1 MIEIRD
7 LHKAFKKNHILKGV
21 NLQVPEG
28 RTLAI
33 IGPSGSGKS
42 TLLRCMN
49 LLETGWKGEI
59 RLDDLVING
68 EKLTKETILA
78 ARRNTAMVF
87 QHYNLFANKTALE
100 NIAEA
105 LITVKKKQKKEAWK
119 TAEEAL
125 DKVGLLS
132 RRDHY
137 PSGLSGGQQQRVAIA
152 RALVLKPKAI
162 LLDEPTS
169 ALDPELVREVL
180 QVIQIAAKE
189 KVTMVIVTHE
199 MEFAREVAHEIAF
212 MNEGVIVEQK
222 EATDF
227 FLHPKEERT
236 KKFIEDFRERAM
248 YYI

>member
-1 MIEIRD
+1 MIEIRN
-7 LHKAFKKNHILKGV
+7 LHKSYKKNHILKGV
-21 NLQVPEG
+21 DLQVAEG
-28 RTLAI
+28 KTLAI

-49 LLETGWKGEI
+49 LLEMSWTGEI
-59 RLDDLVING
+59 RLDDLVIQG
-68 EKLTKETILA
+68 EKLTKEIILS

-105 LITVKKKQKKEAWK
+105 LITVKKMPKKKALDI
-119 TAEEAL
+119 AEEAL
-125 DKVGLLS
+125 DKVGLLQQ
-132 RRDHY
+132 RHHY

-169 ALDPELVREVL
+169 ALDPELVKEVL
-180 QVIQIAAKE
+180 QVIQMAAKE

-199 MEFAREVAHEIAF
+199 LEFAREVAHDIAL
-212 MNEGVIVEQK
+212 MNDGVIVEQNH
-222 EATDF
+222 ASDF